1 MVLLD
6 PQRPSANAHD
16 LRPLAASLTQP
27 AGAHVAID
35 MDQVADHEDARRLP
49 LGASMPLAA
58 TRPAPSRPGLWAR
71 ASAVASIPV
80 DLLERATGTAEII
93 ALDGLLVGSFV
104 GWGIA
109 ARGSNF
115 WNQVT
120 NTALASWAFSQL
132 FLTKYA
138 DTRNWDAIAA
148 TLHQLDALR
157 RLDAPSKLDVPSV
170 GSTAILPAPEATPAP
185 ATVRGC
191 LLGVHRG
198 FDNFMR
204 PGIFALDR
212 ALASPFSF
220 YAAVGLVV
228 GLLASREH
236 WGADDTWLFWVNT
249 VPQYIATPL
258 IDVLLYAL
266 NYHWAELEQ
275 LIARTLHLAHA
286 DRAQRAEL
294 ADLRATVADLRA
306 EVAGLRALA
315 A

>member
-1 MVLLD
+1 MVPLD
-6 PQRPSANAHD
+6 PQRPSSNAYD
-16 LRPLAASLTQP
+16 LRPLAASSAQP
-27 AGAHVAID
+27 AGAHVAIEIG
-35 MDQVADHEDARRLP
+35 VAADYEAARGLP

-71 ASAVASIPV
+71 ASTVASIPV

-93 ALDGLLVGSFV
+93 ALDGVLVGSFI

-109 ARGSNF
+109 VRGSNF

-138 DTRNWDAIAA
+138 DTRNWRAIAA
-148 TLHQLDALR
+148 TLEQLDALR

-170 GSTAILPAPEATPAP
+170 ASTAVLLAPEATPASPAP
-185 ATVRGC
+185 ATASGC

-198 FDNFMR
+198 FDNFLR

-220 YAAVGLVV
+220 YAAVGLVI
-228 GLLASREH
+228 GLLASRQH

-275 LIARTLHLAHA
+275 LIARTLHLAHEE
-286 DRAQRAEL
+286 RAQRAEL
-294 ADLRATVADLRA
+294 VALRA
-306 EVAGLRALA
+306 ELAALRALA